1 MEKKILTAC
10 QKKILKLIF
19 QEKYFA
25 KNFYL
30 TGGTA
35 LSAFYLNHRLSEDL
49 DFFNEKEFD
58 PIPINSFLKKMK
70 LKLNIKDIDYQK
82 AFNRNIFMLRFT
94 KEILKIEFTYYPF
107 EHAEKPKLIGGIK
120 VDSLLDIAINK
131 VFSITQ
137 RTSARD
143 FIDVY
148 FILKENKNISF
159 DGLLKKARIK
169 FDWHIDPLH
178 LGAQLSKVKQAKDLP
193 IMLEKIDPKIW
204 QGFFVDEARKLSKKI
219 FL

>member
-1 MEKKILTAC
+1 MEKEILTPA
-10 QKKILKLIF
+10 QKKFLELISE
-19 QEKYFA
+19 EKSIS

-35 LSAFYLNHRLSEDL
+35 LSAFYLKHRLSEDL
-49 DFFNEKEFD
+49 DFFSERELD
-58 PIPINSFLKKMK
+58 LITINSFLRKIKP
-70 LKLNIKDIDYQK
+70 KLNIRDIDYQK
-82 AFNRNIFMLRFT
+82 AFNRNIFMLRFP

-107 EHAEKPKLIGGIK
+107 EQFEKSKLIGGIR

-131 VFSITQ
+131 IFSISQ

-143 FIDVY
+143 FIDIY
-148 FILKENKNISF
+148 FILKKNINLTF
-159 DGLLKKARIK
+159 DGLIKKARIK

-178 LGAQLSKVKQAKDLP
+178 LGTQLSRAKEAKDLP
-193 IMLEKIDPKIW
+193 VMLEKIDSKIW
-204 QGFFVDEARKLSKKI
+204 QEFFLNEARKLSKKI

>member
-19 QEKYFA
+19 QEKYFV

-107 EHAEKPKLIGGIK
+107 EHIQKPKKIKGLK
-120 VDSLLDIAINK
+120 VDSLVDLAVNK
-131 VFSITQ
+131 FFTIYQ
-137 RTSARD
+137 KPSARH
-143 FIDVY
+143 FIDLY
-148 FILKENKNISF
+148 LILEKGAVPWESLFK
-159 DGLLKKARIK
+159 LARKK
-169 FDWHIDPLH
+169 FDTVIDPLQ
-178 LGAQLSKVKQAKDLP
+178 LGTSLFQAKQISDLP
-193 IMLEKIDPKIW
+193 KMIIKLEEKSWRD
-204 QGFFVDEARKLSKKI
+204 FFYSRALELKPTI
-219 FL
+219 EQ